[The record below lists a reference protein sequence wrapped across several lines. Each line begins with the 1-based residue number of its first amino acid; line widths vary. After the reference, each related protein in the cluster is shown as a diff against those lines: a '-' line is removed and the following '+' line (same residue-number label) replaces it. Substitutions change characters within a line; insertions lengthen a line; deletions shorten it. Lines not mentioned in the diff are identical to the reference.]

1 MKEQMEAEENAENFN
16 DIAPDT
22 EEGLEDDH
30 REEFDHKLK
39 VQNVG

>member
-16 DIAPDT
+16 DIAPYT
-22 EEGLEDDH
+22 EEGLEDDN